1 MQNSFILH
9 LKDYILNLKSFLIG
23 NEINK
28 LNHTFYL
35 IKMYTIYIDNREHD
49 LILDIP
55 NIIEQKKLSIAFKVC
70 ELQIGDIE
78 IRDSSDNLKMI
89 IERKTLNDLAS
100 SITDG
105 RYREQSLRLKEAVSD
120 ILDHNKYY
128 LIEGDITRFS
138 VPSRRCSNTQYKK
151 RQTIQSSTLLSVMAS
166 LSYGKGFS
174 VIRTM
179 NLRET
184 AECVVQFTTK
194 VERIDKE
201 RKLKTVS
208 NQGDT
213 QESISYS
220 SVITKQKCKNITPEN
235 INEILLCQIPFIQ
248 QTTAKGLINAYG
260 TFFELQEHIRNG
272 TDELEKVRIKNRKL
286 SLRVI
291 ESLRKYLGIQQ
302 TLNLK
307 VDT

>member
-1 MQNSFILH
+1 
-9 LKDYILNLKSFLIG
+9 
-23 NEINK
+23 
-28 LNHTFYL
+28 
-35 IKMYTIYIDNREHD
+35 MYTIYIDNREHD

-105 RYREQSLRLKEAVSD
+105 RYREQSLRLKEAVTD

>member
-1 MQNSFILH
+1 
-9 LKDYILNLKSFLIG
+9 
-23 NEINK
+23 
-28 LNHTFYL
+28 
-35 IKMYTIYIDNREHD
+35 MYTIYIDNREHD
-49 LILDIP
+49 LILNIP
-55 NIIEQKKLSIAFKVC
+55 NIIENKKLSIAFKVC

-105 RYREQSLRLKEAVSD
+105 RYREQSLRLKEAVTD

-128 LIEGDITRFS
+128 LIEGDISRFS
-138 VPSRRCSNTQYKK
+138 APSRRCSKGVLQGQNTNTQYKK
-151 RQTIQSSTLLSVMAS
+151 RQPIQSSTLLSAMAS

-184 AECVVQFTTK
+184 AECIVQFTTK

-201 RKLKTVS
+201 RKLKTEF

-213 QESISYS
+213 QENISYS

-260 TFFELQEHIRNG
+260 TFYELQEHIRNG

-291 ESLRKYLGIQQ
+291 ESLRKYLGVKQ

>member
-1 MQNSFILH
+1 
-9 LKDYILNLKSFLIG
+9 
-23 NEINK
+23 
-28 LNHTFYL
+28 
-35 IKMYTIYIDNREHD
+35 MYTIYIDNREHD

-55 NIIEQKKLSIAFKVC
+55 NIIEHKKLSIAFKVC

-105 RYREQSLRLKEAVSD
+105 RYREQSLRLKEAVTD
-120 ILDHNKYY
+120 IPDHNKYY
-128 LIEGDITRFS
+128 LIEGDISRFS
-138 VPSRRCSNTQYKK
+138 APSRRCSKEVLQGKSPNTQYKK

-174 VIRTM
+174 LIRTM

-184 AECVVQFTTK
+184 AECIVQFATK

-201 RKLKTVS
+201 RKLKTGCER
-208 NQGDT
+208 GDT

-260 TFFELQEHIRNG
+260 TFYELQEHIRNG

-291 ESLRKYLGIQQ
+291 ESLRKYLGVKQ
-302 TLNLK
+302 TLKLK